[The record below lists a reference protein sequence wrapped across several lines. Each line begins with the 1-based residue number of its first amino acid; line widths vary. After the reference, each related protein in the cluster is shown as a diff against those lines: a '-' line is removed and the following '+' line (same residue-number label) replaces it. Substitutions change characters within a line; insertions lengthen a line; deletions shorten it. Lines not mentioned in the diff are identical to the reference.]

1 MRNQKNCDN
10 FGFKKGLIPS
20 FKLSRLLVGS
30 SKSIKGAPR
39 EMFLPHQFIVIPQR
53 QVCHQVLR

>member
-39 EMFLPHQFIVIPQR
+39 ENQFIVIPQR